1 MAATDEAK
9 LRQAL
14 IDTALKM
21 NASGLNHGTSGNVSV
36 RIGAGMLITPTSR
49 AYDTLT
55 PDDICE
61 VALDGVSTGPHAPSS
76 EWRFHRDIYCARPDA
91 MAVVHAHP
99 DYATAL
105 AIHQRSIP
113 AVHYMVAVFGG
124 APIRCAPYAIY
135 GSQELSDHALEALEG
150 RKGCLLAHHGT
161 ITLGDSLE
169 QAYWLAWEL
178 ETLAR
183 QHHSALLLGEPP
195 TLSEEEIDAVI
206 AKIGGYGMG
215 GQNGET

>member
-1 MAATDEAK
+1 MTEATETE
-9 LRQAL
+9 LRQKL

-36 RIGAGMLITPTSR
+36 RHGDGMLITPTSR
-49 AYDTLT
+49 AYDTLN
-55 PDDICE
+55 PRDISH
-61 VALDGVSTGPHAPSS
+61 VTLDGVASGPHPPSS
-76 EWRFHRDIYCARPDA
+76 EWRFHRDIYVARPDA
-91 MAVVHAHP
+91 KAVVHAHP

-105 AIHQRSIP
+105 SIHHRSIP

-124 APIRCAPYAIY
+124 APIRCAPYAIF
-135 GSQELSDHALEALEG
+135 GSQDLSDAALAALKG

-169 QAYWLAWEL
+169 QSYWLAWEL

-183 QHHSALLLGEPP
+183 QYHTALLLGDPP
-195 TLSEEEIDAVI
+195 TLSDAEIDAVI
-206 AKIGGYGMG
+206 VKIGGYGVG
-215 GQNGET
+215 GADGKA